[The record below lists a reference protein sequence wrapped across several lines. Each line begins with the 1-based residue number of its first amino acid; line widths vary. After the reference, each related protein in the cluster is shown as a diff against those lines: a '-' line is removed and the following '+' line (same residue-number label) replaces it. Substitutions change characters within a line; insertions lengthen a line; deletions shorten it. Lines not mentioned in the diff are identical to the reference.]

1 MKIFEIDPGLF
12 IWSMVTF
19 VLLIFLLYKFAFGPL
34 MALQKQRQDEIHSS
48 IRESERLREEAH
60 TLLEDYK
67 TQLASAR
74 QESEDILERARKVGE
89 STKGEILVEAK
100 AQAERAIEKA
110 HEQIERETRQAL
122 QEIKSDIAALT
133 LAATEKVTK
142 KTLTEKDHLDLIN
155 EAIAEIDLS
164 KFSEN

>member
-12 IWSMVTF
+12 IWSMLTF
-19 VLLIFLLYKFAFGPL
+19 ILLIILLYKFAFGPL
-34 MALQKQRQDEIHSS
+34 MALQKQRQEEIHDS
-48 IRESERLREEAH
+48 IRESERLRDEAH
-60 TLLEDYK
+60 ALLEDYK
-67 TQLASAR
+67 KQLAAAR

-89 STKGEILVEAK
+89 STKTEILDEAK
-100 AQAERAIEKA
+100 GQAERAIEKA

-122 QEIKSDIAALT
+122 QEIKAEVAALT

-155 EAIAEIDLS
+155 EAIAEIDLG

>member
-1 MKIFEIDPGLF
+1 MEIFSIEPGLF
-12 IWSMVTF
+12 IWSMLTF
-19 VLLIFLLYKFAFGPL
+19 ILLILLLYKFAFGPL
-34 MALQKQRQDEIHSS
+34 MALQKQRQDEIHDS
-48 IRESERLREEAH
+48 IRESERLRDEAH
-60 TLLEDYK
+60 ALLEDYK
-67 TQLASAR
+67 
-74 QESEDILERARKVGE
+74 
-89 STKGEILVEAK
+89 AK

-122 QEIKSDIAALT
+122 QEIKSEVAALT

-155 EAIAEIDLS
+155 EAIAEIDLG

>member
-19 VLLIFLLYKFAFGPL
+19 ILLIFLLYKFAFGPL

-48 IRESERLREEAH
+48 IRESERLRDEAH

-67 TQLASAR
+67 TRLASAR

-89 STKGEILVEAK
+89 SIKGEILEEAK

-142 KTLTEKDHLDLIN
+142 KTLTERDHLDLIN
-155 EAIAEIDLS
+155 EAIAEIDLG